1 MEASKSEIE
10 EIRKEQFWRIVQGEL
25 VRPVYQPIISLQ
37 DGEILGYEALSRIT
51 LKDSLLNPEEFF
63 HMAEQEDCL
72 WKTEELCRRKSLQG
86 AVGKEVGKKLFLNVD
101 PKVMKDPQFK
111 KGVTC
116 RYLKEYGL
124 QPADIVFEITERNS
138 IEDEEVFREIILH

>member
-86 AVGKEVGKKLFLNVD
+86 AVGKEVGKKRDGKQDPLN
-101 PKVMKDPQFK
+101 MGYSLQIL
-111 KGVTC
+111 
-116 RYLKEYGL
+116 YLRS
-124 QPADIVFEITERNS
+124 Q
-138 IEDEEVFREIILH
+138 REIPLRMRRSFGK